1 MQLANA
7 PGKIVLAFAADGSK
21 NSIPVPSQI
30 PVTPGAASWTDGFP
44 PLTMVDPTEGG
55 VGPSGLDFNGIYN
68 AISALS
74 LWYNAGA
81 GFPFDSTFAGNVGG
95 YPIGARVLRASG
107 GGYWT
112 STIDNNSNNPD
123 TGGAGWMLEGG
134 RPSASVYAS
143 AQQTLAV
150 GANGTKVLFDSV
162 EFDSTGL
169 WDATDKRFVAN
180 IAGNFRVS
188 GAVLLAAPAGQTF
201 ASFIFKNGTLAK
213 SVAQYPQVYDGN
225 MSYPYDAIVNL
236 AVGDFVELF
245 LLVPQTAVLAGSN
258 ASNQTSVYA
267 QIEYIGG

>member
-21 NSIPVPSQI
+21 NTIPVPSQI

-81 GFPFDSTFAGNVGG
+81 GFPFDATFAGTVGG
-95 YPIGARVLRASG
+95 YPIGARVLQATG
-107 GGYWT
+107 GGYWI

-134 RPSASVYAS
+134 KPCASVFAS

-150 GANGTKVLFDSV
+150 GSTKVLFDTV
-162 EFDSTGL
+162 EFDGFSL
-169 WDATDKRFVAN
+169 WNAANKRFVAT
-180 IAGNFRVS
+180 IPGKYRMS
-188 GAVLLAAPAGQTF
+188 GAIFLPAPAAQT
-201 ASFIFKNGTLAK
+201 AIVTQVRVNGNVWKQCFQIPQMSDGDLTL
-213 SVAQYPQVYDGN
+213 PF
-225 MSYPYDAIVNL
+225 DAITILN
-236 AVGDFVELF
+236 AGDFVEAYLV
-245 LLVPQTAVLAGSN
+245 VPQVPVLAGLVGSN
-258 ASNQTSVYA
+258 EPFVFA
-267 QIEYIGG
+267 QFEYIGG